1 MALKQNKEKQIS
13 DGYAAAR
20 PNEASMLC
28 GSML

>member
-20 PNEASMLC
+20 PNEASML
-28 GSML
+28 